1 MRQAYR
7 TALVTGASSG
17 IGESFARLL
26 AGRGTDLV
34 IVARR
39 ADLLDRLARDLV
51 ERYRVGVEVLAAD
64 LTDPAQRGEV
74 EERLR
79 ADPPEGRSGRG
90 QIELLVN
97 NAGYGAFG
105 SFAELPMDDQLAE
118 VELNVVALTRLTHA
132 ALPGMIARGRGGV
145 LNVASMAGF
154 APSPGSAVYG
164 ASKAYVAS
172 FSESL
177 HAEVTG
183 KGVHVTALCP
193 GFTRTTEEEEPNL
206 LWLRRDDVARAGLDA
221 VSAGRAMCVP
231 GLQYKAAL
239 PALKLAPRSLLR
251 AATNRMWRQ
260 AADTQ

>member
-1 MRQAYR
+1 MRHAYR

-39 ADLLDRLARDLV
+39 ADLLDGLARELV
-51 ERYRVGVEVLAAD
+51 ERYRVAVEVVAAD

-74 EERLR
+74 EARLR
-79 ADPPEGRSGRG
+79 ADPV
-90 QIELLVN
+90 ELLVN

-105 SFAELPMDDQLAE
+105 PFAELPLDDHLAQ
-118 VELNVVALTRLTHA
+118 VELNVNALVRLTHA
-132 ALPGMIARGRGGV
+132 VLPGMTERGRGGV

-154 APSPGSAVYG
+154 APSPGSATYG
-164 ASKAYVAS
+164 ATKAYVAA

-177 HAEVTG
+177 HSEVAAR
-183 KGVHVTALCP
+183 GVHVTALCP
-193 GFTRTTEEEEPNL
+193 GFTRTEDDVPSNL

-221 VSAGRAMCVP
+221 VSAGRALCIP
-231 GLQYKAAL
+231 GMQYKAAF
-239 PALKLAPRSLLR
+239 PALKLVPRPLLR
-251 AATNRMWRQ
+251 AAANRMWQQ
-260 AADTQ
+260 AADTR